1 MRIDTATISLEPRTA
16 AGCLDLAVMSYGRHL
31 RSILQLWLPMAV
43 PACFIVYLLSRHFEW
58 GLWWPALVLWFAT
71 SIFGVLLGLVA
82 IPAAFGEPFRMTQLF
97 GRLEWPAPLLLLRG
111 LMLRVAE
118 AAGLCLAVVPGILI
132 AVRGGFFVEQAVLQS
147 MERRRHDRRTAV
159 LVREETAELLGRGLA
174 IFLYCLMLGAVLF
187 ATLDILM
194 WLLFGE
200 PILLG
205 RLLDAMRAGDAAA
218 DELGRLLWRDP
229 LVQTAL
235 TAVGLLVYPIGRL
248 AWFFCYVDLRVRR
261 DCWDVELEFVQE
273 ARRLRKIQHA
283 N

>member
-1 MRIDTATISLEPRTA
+1 
-16 AGCLDLAVMSYGRHL
+16 
-31 RSILQLWLPMAV
+31 
-43 PACFIVYLLSRHFEW
+43 
-58 GLWWPALVLWFAT
+58 
-71 SIFGVLLGLVA
+71 
-82 IPAAFGEPFRMTQLF
+82 
-97 GRLEWPAPLLLLRG
+97 
-111 LMLRVAE
+111 
-118 AAGLCLAVVPGILI
+118 
-132 AVRGGFFVEQAVLQS
+132 